1 MVALTKG
8 DMFAGDES
16 SRSTKQKRFGISGF
30 QYSEHKVADK
40 GGTLPNPRIKEDE
53 KGTGYHRRRKV
64 YIQKKVRYNSLQ
76 IHREQDQRIHSSP
89 YVQVNF

>member
-1 MVALTKG
+1 MISLTKG
-8 DMFAGDES
+8 NMFAGNENIQ
-16 SRSTKQKRFGISGF
+16 STKQKRFGISGF
-30 QYSEHKVADK
+30 QYSEHKFADK